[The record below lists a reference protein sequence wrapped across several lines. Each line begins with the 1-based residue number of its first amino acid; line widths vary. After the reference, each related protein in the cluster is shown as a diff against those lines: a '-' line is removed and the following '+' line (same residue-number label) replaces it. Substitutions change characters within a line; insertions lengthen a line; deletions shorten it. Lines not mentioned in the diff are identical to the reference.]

1 MPIIFEQKKFD
12 KGEVSP
18 SFYGRSDIDSYK
30 GSVSKLLNANIT
42 EVGSVRKRPGFSRVS
57 ALGTGTF
64 KLIPFQFNIEQAYV
78 VVLGSTN
85 IRIFFDSTLVGT
97 VTSPFANVS
106 NVKHAQSGDVLYLV
120 ERSVFPQRLIRMGHT
135 DWIIEEDKENFW
147 EYEVSPLSWV
157 WGATA
162 RGQEPEPL
170 PAPTDDNPDILL
182 RFDPAGGS
190 VREQDFPLRIQSAVE
205 HTEDIVVAVVNT
217 PRLIQGFS
225 AVDGTPIQLGNLTIT
240 AGAVVSNEIQ
250 VTPFLQRSGPTSNVI
265 SGTVTSPATGVTR
278 PDNITWTNRKSV

>member
-1 MPIIFEQKKFD
+1 MPVIFEQKKFD

-42 EVGSVRKRPGFSRVS
+42 EVGSVKKRPGFSRVS

-97 VTSPFANVS
+97 VTSPFTNVS
-106 NVKHAQSGDVLYLV
+106 SVKHAQSGDVLYLV
-120 ERSVFPQRLIRMGHT
+120 ERSVHPQRLIRMGHT
-135 DWIIEEDKENFW
+135 DWIIEEDRENFW
-147 EYEVSPLSWV
+147 NYEVTPLSWV

-162 RGQEPEPL
+162 RGQEPGPL
-170 PAPTDDNPDILL
+170 PPPDNDNPDILL
-182 RFDPAGGS
+182 RFDPAGGTI
-190 VREQDFPLRIQSAVE
+190 REQPFPVRIQAATD

-217 PRLIQGFS
+217 AS
-225 AVDGTPIQLGNLTIT
+225 ETPVQLGDLTIT
-240 AGAVVSNEIQ
+240 TGAVVSNEIQ
-250 VTPFLQRSGPTSNVI
+250 VTPILHGNGPTPNVI
-265 SGTVTSPATGVTR
+265 SGMVTSPATGVSH
-278 PDNITWTNRKSV
+278 PDNVTWTNRKNV